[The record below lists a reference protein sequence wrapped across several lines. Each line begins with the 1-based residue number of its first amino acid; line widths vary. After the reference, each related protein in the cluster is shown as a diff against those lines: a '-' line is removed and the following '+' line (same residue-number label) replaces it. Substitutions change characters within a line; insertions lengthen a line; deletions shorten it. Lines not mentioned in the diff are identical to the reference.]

1 VTKFKIFLRQ
11 HSLAIVFSIGI
22 IFVLVGLLFAIWPK
36 PHPNIATVLI
46 SVGASLIAAS
56 MTTILSP
63 VTEEVYQRF
72 LKMGVTEVYASRKDI
87 DPHRWCELLASASE
101 KSMLVGIAHHEWA
114 RDTEFEPTI
123 MDRVRH
129 KVKIEIYFLDPN
141 CEIAAKRSEEDT
153 GRDLV
158 NTIKK
163 SIEVMWKIRN
173 KLEGG
178 VRENFKLYVYSATPV
193 GTTWVDNVIVAS
205 HYLAAFQNLTSPALT
220 LRPVSPKDMYSVYA
234 ANARAIAEHATEL
247 TDEIIHQYQ
256 PPPKPLAD
264 AQAAN
269 DNPAVSRPAAGGR
282 EPGRDN

>member
-1 VTKFKIFLRQ
+1 VTKVRIFLRQ
-11 HSLAIVFSIGI
+11 HSLAITFSIGI
-22 IFVLVGLLFAIWPK
+22 IIVLVGLLFAIWPK

-72 LKMGVTEVYASRKDI
+72 LKMGVAEVYASRKDI

-114 RDTEFEPTI
+114 RDTEFEPTV

-129 KVKIEIYFLDPN
+129 NVKIEVYFLNPN
-141 CEIAAKRSEEDT
+141 SEIAVKRSEEDT

-163 SIEVMWKIRN
+163 SIEVMWRIRN

-178 VRENFKLYVYSATPV
+178 VRENFKLFVYSATPV
-193 GTTWVDNVIVAS
+193 GTTWVDNMIIAS

-234 ANARAIAEHATEL
+234 ANARAIAGHATEL
-247 TDEIIHQYQ
+247 TEQTIHQYL
-256 PPPKPLAD
+256 PPPKPAPD
-264 AQAAN
+264 AEAPN
-269 DNPAVSRPAAGGR
+269 ESLGGVRPAGGS
-282 EPGRDN
+282 D

>member
-1 VTKFKIFLRQ
+1 MTKLKIFLRQ
-11 HSLAIVFSIGI
+11 HSLAIIFSIGI
-22 IFVLVGLLFAIWPK
+22 IIVLVGLLFAIWPN

-56 MTTILSP
+56 MTTMLSP

-123 MDRVRH
+123 MERVRH
-129 KVKIEIYFLDPN
+129 KVRVEVYFLNPN
-141 CEIAAKRSEEDT
+141 SEIAMMRSEEDT
-153 GRDLV
+153 GRDLI

-173 KLEGG
+173 KLEGEA
-178 VRENFKLYVYSATPV
+178 RENFKLYVYSATPV
-193 GTTWVDNVIVAS
+193 GTTWVDNQIVAS

-220 LRPVSPKDMYSVYA
+220 LRPVSAKDMYSVYA
-234 ANARAIAEHATEL
+234 ANAKAIAGHATQL
-247 TDEIIHQYQ
+247 TDEIIHQYL
-256 PPPKPLAD
+256 PPPKPAPD
-264 AQAAN
+264 AQAMNENLGGA
-269 DNPAVSRPAAGGR
+269 RPIGG
-282 EPGRDN
+282 GG